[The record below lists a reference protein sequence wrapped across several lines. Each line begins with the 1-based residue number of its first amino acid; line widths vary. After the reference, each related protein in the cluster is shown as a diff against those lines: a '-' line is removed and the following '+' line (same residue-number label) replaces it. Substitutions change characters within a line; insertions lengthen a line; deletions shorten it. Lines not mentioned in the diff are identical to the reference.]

1 VPEGRCC
8 EPIGRPLSGSPS
20 RPGDDVVVDEVGGEA
35 PASSEFVRSFDRG
48 LAIIAA
54 FDADHSELTLSD
66 AARRA
71 GVTRA
76 AARRLL
82 LTLVQLGYVR
92 SEGRYFSL
100 RPKVLEL
107 GYAYLSALSLPQIAM
122 PYLKQLAST
131 VHESAY
137 LSVLDGRE
145 TVCVADAPIRRIWT
159 ASIGVGTRFPAF
171 VTAAGRVILA
181 SQEEVWVDGFLTS
194 ADLTAITPYT
204 TVDRDEL
211 KGKLST
217 IREQGW
223 ALVDHELEEGLRTTA
238 VPVHGQSGVVAAVSF
253 STMATATNVEAVK
266 AEMLPPLLAAAR
278 SIERD
283 VRDMQRVGLSA

>member
-1 VPEGRCC
+1 
-8 EPIGRPLSGSPS
+8 
-20 RPGDDVVVDEVGGEA
+20 
-35 PASSEFVRSFDRG
+35 
-48 LAIIAA
+48 
-54 FDADHSELTLSD
+54 
-66 AARRA
+66 
-71 GVTRA
+71 
-76 AARRLL
+76 
-82 LTLVQLGYVR
+82 
-92 SEGRYFSL
+92 
-100 RPKVLEL
+100 
-107 GYAYLSALSLPQIAM
+107 
-122 PYLKQLAST
+122 
-131 VHESAY
+131 
-137 LSVLDGRE
+137 
-145 TVCVADAPIRRIWT
+145 
-159 ASIGVGTRFPAF
+159 
-171 VTAAGRVILA
+171 VILA